1 MNKIMAG
8 ILAVILIAGCVNQQ
22 GPSSDSEITVHD
34 NVQVEVIQGDFVLDD
49 LYIEILDE
57 QLNESM
63 DQSDYDQMQDMMA
76 SDLSEFY
83 YE

>member
-8 ILAVILIAGCVNQQ
+8 ILAVILIAGCVNQP